1 MKTTIYYNPRCSKC
15 RQTLALLQ
23 ENDIEPAIVLYLE
36 NPPSRGALT
45 EVVRKLGLDP
55 REIVRFK
62 EPVARELG
70 LSPEDERSRTE
81 WIDILAGNPS
91 LIERPIV
98 IHGDKAVIGRPPENV
113 LGLF

>member
-15 RQTLALLQ
+15 RQTLALIQ
-23 ENDIEPAIVLYLE
+23 EKKIEPEVVAYLE
-36 NPPSRGALT
+36 NPPSRRTLI

-98 IHGDKAVIGRPPENV
+98 IHGDKAVIGRPPEQV
-113 LGLF
+113 LAIL